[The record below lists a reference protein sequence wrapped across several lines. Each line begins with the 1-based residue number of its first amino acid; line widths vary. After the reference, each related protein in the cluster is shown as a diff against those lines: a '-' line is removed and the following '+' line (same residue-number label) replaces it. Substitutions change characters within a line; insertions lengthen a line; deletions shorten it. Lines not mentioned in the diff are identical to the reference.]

1 MEKQKLNEQLSRIRE
16 IMSITLKESNS
27 SLKKNIELDIKER
40 VAGTN
45 INNIISNVK
54 DFKKLPSIYK
64 SMFND
69 LEQAIGL
76 YKDPIKLGNQ
86 SLSTGEEIF
95 NAIKNGSLVD
105 KTQLGRVEKGFLKST
120 NTPTALRKSIIV
132 DFVID
137 KNVLKDLSK
146 VPGGKTTDIKKY
158 LKGKGYAD
166 DSINE
171 IITQLRSNGK
181 IDKAGN
187 FVGSVTPNP
196 VNPNNP
202 NPVNPNNPNPVNP
215 NNPNPKPNPKW
226 WDSLKT
232 IGWKKAL
239 LTAGAVGG
247 SLLLWYWFKQNNIK
261 DKDIPVDPPVDPN
274 NEWAPCLKKLK
285 ESGQAKVVR
294 TSSNTLVLRVI
305 NTTYPDGVL
314 FFTDGRV
321 LTNDGKK
328 KGTWKC
334 KEGKTVV
341 KEQSTGNNLSI
352 DVQSVIKSLE
362 GQNITVDG
370 LNNVNFILDKY
381 IEKGQGKQFL
391 DLYKKTSGDFLEK
404 TLISKTS
411 ISQRNNPE
419 KNKIRDTIY
428 GKIRTIKGSGGT
440 STDDPLSGIEI
451 IWDDGKKEG
460 GDKIPVKKDN
470 YVDCP
475 SFPLRGGCKGP
486 LVTELQTC
494 LKMTGVDGKLG
505 PKTKA
510 TAETWAKSKGISLTI
525 PTGGSGGNVDGQVV
539 FGVTEENFIKICGG
553 EPVPVR
559 VEPDPEPVT
568 NVDGPVVNPT
578 TNPETPTNSDVG
590 KKSDEQLGF
599 EIYNRIKDDFRNKDY
614 FGRTRLVY
622 RGPDLSDEEQNLLT
636 KYLNLKGY
644 ALTDD
649 IEKKEGE
656 KLVYKRIREKN

>member
-215 NNPNPKPNPKW
+215 NNPNPKPTDPTFWEK
-226 WDSLKT
+226 LKT

-239 LTAGAVGG
+239 LAAGVAGVSG
-247 SLLLWYWFKQNNIK
+247 LLLWYLFKQEGTNPE
-261 DKDIPVDPPVDPN
+261 DMEETPPIDPN
-274 NEWAPCLKKLK
+274 NEWAPCLSNILSKKQGRVDKLK
-285 ESGQAKVVR
+285 SG
-294 TSSNTLVLRVI
+294 TLVVKVK

-314 FFTDGRV
+314 FFANGKV

-334 KEGKTVV
+334 KSGTAVV
-341 KEQSTGNNLSI
+341 SEQSTGNNLSI
-352 DVQSVIKSLE
+352 DAESVVNSLKGNVITTMGLESIQNILNKYIKS
-362 GQNITVDG
+362 
-370 LNNVNFILDKY
+370 
-381 IEKGQGKQFL
+381 GQGKQFL
-391 DLYKKTSGDFLEK
+391 DTYKKISGEFLEK
-404 TLISKTS
+404 TLISKTTITDPS
-411 ISQRNNPE
+411 KRA
-419 KNKIRDTIY
+419 IRDRIY

-440 STDDPLSGIEI
+440 STDDSLSGIEI
-451 IWDDGKKEG
+451 TWDDEKKEG
-460 GDKIPVKKDN
+460 DDKIPVKKDN

-475 SFPLRGGCKGP
+475 SFPLRFGCKGP

-505 PKTKA
+505 PNTKA
-510 TAETWAKSKGISLTI
+510 TAETWAKSKGITLTI

-614 FGRTRLVY
+614 FGRKRLVY

>member
-1 MEKQKLNEQLSRIRE
+1 MEKQKLNEELSRIRE

-27 SLKKNIELDIKER
+27 SLKKNNELDIEER
-40 VAGTN
+40 VAGKN
-45 INNIISNVK
+45 IGNIVDLAN
-54 DFKKLPSIYK
+54 DFQSLNPLYK
-64 SMFND
+64 GMFDD
-69 LEQAIGL
+69 LESAIKL
-76 YKDPIKLGNQ
+76 QQNPIKIVDKTTKKVTNLNT
-86 SLSTGEEIF
+86 SEDIF
-95 NAIKNGSLVD
+95 NAIKNNSLTSD
-105 KTQLGRVEKGFLKST
+105 ELGRVEKGFLKST
-120 NTPTALRKSIIV
+120 NTPKPLRKSIVV

-137 KNVLKDLSK
+137 PVVLKDLGK
-146 VPGGKTTDIKKY
+146 VPGGKTNDIKKH
-158 LKGKGYAD
+158 LKSKGYAD

-171 IITQLRSNGK
+171 IITQLKSNGK
-181 IDKAGN
+181 IDKSGN
-187 FVGSVTPNP
+187 FVGSVKPKP
-196 VNPNNP
+196 VDPNNP
-202 NPVNPNNPNPVNP
+202 DPNNPNP
-215 NNPNPKPNPKW
+215 NNPNPKPDPKW

-232 IGWKKAL
+232 IGWQKAL
-239 LTAGAVGG
+239 LSAGAVGG
-247 SLLLWYWFKQNNIK
+247 ALLLWYWFKQNNIE

-321 LTNDGKK
+321 LTNDGKR

-334 KEGKTVV
+334 KEGKTVM

-381 IEKGQGKQFL
+381 IKKGQGKQFL
-391 DLYKKTSGDFLEK
+391 DLYKKTSGYFLEK

-475 SFPLRGGCKGP
+475 SFPLRFGCKGP

-510 TAETWAKSKGISLTI
+510 TAETWAQSKGITLTI

-539 FGVTEENFIKICGG
+539 FGVTEDNFKRICGV

-559 VEPDPEPVT
+559 IEPDPEPVA

-578 TNPETPTNSDVG
+578 TIPEKPTNSDVG

-614 FGRTRLVY
+614 FGRRRLVY
-622 RGPDLSDEEQNLLT
+622 RGPDLSDNEQNLLT

-656 KLVYKRIREKN
+656 KLVYKKIREKN

>member
-1 MEKQKLNEQLSRIRE
+1 MENKNSLLIRKYINLMESINDKLITGEKILNEDLISAAAMEGKLIAAE
-16 IMSITLKESNS
+16 LEGYLKMMI
-27 SLKKNIELDIKER
+27 KDKNIAKELTKAGIRTSEELLIALKGNRLSSQLKGSLELSILKSNTKNAKLIDLASENLVRNKAFDKKYATELSLGQPAYEKALKQAGYSDDAITKIVQKKFNEINPKTGKPYERPQTIKKGDVDIS
-40 VAGTN
+40 TN
-45 INNIISNVK
+45 K
-54 DFKKLPSIYK
+54 TKKITDPTDATKLTNP
-64 SMFND
+64 
-69 LEQAIGL
+69 
-76 YKDPIKLGNQ
+76 KDP
-86 SLSTGEEIF
+86 TF
-95 NAIKNGSLVD
+95 W
-105 KTQLGRVEKGFLKST
+105 EK
-120 NTPTALRKSIIV
+120 
-132 DFVID
+132 
-137 KNVLKDLSK
+137 
-146 VPGGKTTDIKKY
+146 
-158 LKGKGYAD
+158 
-166 DSINE
+166 
-171 IITQLRSNGK
+171 
-181 IDKAGN
+181 
-187 FVGSVTPNP
+187 
-196 VNPNNP
+196 
-202 NPVNPNNPNPVNP
+202 
-215 NNPNPKPNPKW
+215 
-226 WDSLKT
+226 LKT

-239 LTAGAVGG
+239 LAAGVAGVSG
-247 SLLLWYWFKQNNIK
+247 LLLWYLFKQDGTNPE
-261 DKDIPVDPPVDPN
+261 DMEETPPIEPN
-274 NEWAPCLKKLK
+274 NEWAPCLSNILSKKQGRVDKLK
-285 ESGQAKVVR
+285 SG
-294 TSSNTLVLRVI
+294 TLVVKVK

-314 FFTDGRV
+314 FFADGKV

-334 KEGKTVV
+334 KEGKATVV

-352 DVQSVIKSLE
+352 DAESVVNSLKGNVITTTGLESIQNILNKYIKS
-362 GQNITVDG
+362 
-370 LNNVNFILDKY
+370 
-381 IEKGQGKQFL
+381 GQGKQFL
-391 DLYKKTSGDFLEK
+391 DTYKKISGEFLEK
-404 TLISKTS
+404 TLISKTTITDPS
-411 ISQRNNPE
+411 KRA
-419 KNKIRDTIY
+419 IRDRIY

-440 STDDPLSGIEI
+440 STDDSLSGIEI
-451 IWDDGKKEG
+451 TWNDEKKEG

-475 SFPLRGGCKGP
+475 SFPLRFGCKGP

-539 FGVTEENFIKICGG
+539 FGVTEDNFKKICGG

-614 FGRTRLVY
+614 FGRRRLVY
-622 RGPDLSDEEQNLLT
+622 RGPDLSDNEQNLLT

-656 KLVYKRIREKN
+656 KLVYKKIREKN